1 MLWVFLIISQYFI
14 FLQSLLFPLISGLF
28 RVLVH
33 WDLLVHWQPVNE
45 EKERKRRNLS
55 HTLLHS
61 HTARALCTDSEIMR
75 EKKREREGK
84 RYGQSWGK
92 KKNIEKKGE
101 YGELPFWE
109 YWVLPRNIHT
119 WEKARKYRLFAVWKP
134 SVATKWQHYLNYCKS
149 KELTDF
155 LRSQLALIIYTTCS
169 I

>member
-1 MLWVFLIISQYFI
+1 MHWVFLILSNYFT
-14 FLQSLLFPLISGLF
+14 FFQTLLFPFISGIF
-28 RVLVH
+28 SVLVH

-45 EKERKRRNLS
+45 EKEGEKEKIS

-75 EKKREREGK
+75 EKRIERERK

-109 YWVLPRNIHT
+109 YWVLPRNT
-119 WEKARKYRLFAVWKP
+119 TLFWEK
-134 SVATKWQHYLNYCKS
+134 
-149 KELTDF
+149 
-155 LRSQLALIIYTTCS
+155 LIIKNKANWN
-169 I
+169 IK

>member
-1 MLWVFLIISQYFI
+1 MRSFSFDFFYLANTQSFCFFHFVRLTETTQITLRNALGIPHYSQLSHFLSIPFIS
-14 FLQSLLFPLISGLF
+14 LNF
-28 RVLVH
+28 RTFQGVSALRFASA
-33 WDLLVHWQPVNE
+33 LANANE

-61 HTARALCTDSEIMR
+61 HTARALCPDSEIMR
-75 EKKREREGK
+75 EKRIERERK

-119 WEKARKYRLFAVWKP
+119 HKKARK
-134 SVATKWQHYLNYCKS
+134 
-149 KELTDF
+149 
-155 LRSQLALIIYTTCS
+155 
-169 I
+169 